1 MVEEDRD
8 AMAGVDFLTSTRQQW
23 SSSILNGHITW
34 HLALHYLGKM
44 SNKQYR
50 EILWEGGGGEKREGE
65 QESVVCGVYVCMCR
79 LCLCVVFEWDLPT
92 ALRRVSVSCIC
103 V

>member
-50 EILWEGGGGEKREGE
+50 EILWEGGGGGGEKRGRARECC
-65 QESVVCGVYVCMCR
+65 VWCVCVHV
-79 LCLCVVFEWDLPT
+79 
-92 ALRRVSVSCIC
+92 
-103 V
+103 